1 MLVLLLIFLFL
12 ASIFATGFWQSSQN
26 AVAFS
31 KSPPGAQERFELS
44 CKKLSLPLI
53 SLEFLVLII
62 AGLFSSLDIW
72 DLIAI
77 VALIPVVAI
86 LIKSITTKQPLFSV
100 KLSENKILNYF
111 WIDLPFQYLY
121 FYIWIKSLI
130 LLFGEPI

>member
-31 KSPPGAQERFELS
+31 RSPPGTQERFELA

-62 AGLFSSLDIW
+62 AGLFSVLDFW
-72 DLIAI
+72 DCIAI
-77 VALIPVVAI
+77 VALIPVAAI
-86 LIKSITTKQPLFSV
+86 LVKSITTKHSLFSV

-121 FYIWIKSLI
+121 FYIWIKSLV
-130 LLFGEPI
+130 LLAGGTI